1 MRSDTASPD
10 ASDALSRFRMHLH
23 YAAATDRG
31 LVRRHNEDCYVA
43 NDDLGLFVVA
53 DGMGGHVGG
62 EVASRT
68 VADGVLDFIR
78 ATATDP
84 DKTWP
89 FGIDPELSQP
99 ANRLQVAIRCA
110 NQRLADLV
118 SADTALGGT
127 GATISAALFAEDRLI
142 VSNLGDCRAYLVRNG
157 QSFQITRDH
166 SYVAEQVALGLLD
179 SEEARHHPLR
189 HMVTRA
195 VSGEAGIFVDTWEI
209 KVEAGDRVLLCS
221 DGVHSL
227 LSDAE
232 LSTLATSHSSLDDI
246 CQRIVEAVKREGGTD
261 NLTAI
266 LVEVGQAGADIPAEL
281 R

>member
-1 MRSDTASPD
+1 
-10 ASDALSRFRMHLH
+10 MHLEF
-23 YAAATDRG
+23 AAATDTR
-31 LVRRHNEDCYVA
+31 LDRRHNEDSFVA

-68 VADGVLDFIR
+68 VADGVLEFIR
-78 ATATDP
+78 ATANDP

-110 NQRLADLV
+110 NQKLAELV

-127 GATISAALFAEDRLI
+127 GATISAALFAEDRLV
-142 VSNLGDCRAYLVRNG
+142 VSNLGDCRAYLVRGG
-157 QSFQITRDH
+157 QAFQITRDH

-179 SEEARHHPLR
+179 NEEARHHPLR

-209 KVEAGDRVLLCS
+209 KVEPGDRVLLCS
-221 DGVHSL
+221 DGIHSL
-227 LSDAE
+227 LPDAE
-232 LSTLATSHSSLDDI
+232 LSALASADDALDNI
-246 CQRIVEAVKREGGTD
+246 CKQIVDAAKREGGTD
-261 NLTAI
+261 NSTVI
-266 LVEVGQAGADIPAEL
+266 LVAVSEPKAEPEPL
-281 R
+281 AEATT

>member
-1 MRSDTASPD
+1 MMSLYDKTGRLAG
-10 ASDALSRFRMHLH
+10 FRMHLEF
-23 YAAATDRG
+23 AAATDTG
-31 LVRRHNEDCYVA
+31 LVRRHNEDSFVA

-68 VADGVLDFIR
+68 VADGVLEFIR
-78 ATATDP
+78 ATAVDP

-110 NQRLADLV
+110 NQKLADLV
-118 SADTALGGT
+118 NADTALGGT
-127 GATISAALFAEDRLI
+127 GATISAALFAEDRLV
-142 VSNLGDCRAYLVRNG
+142 VSNLGDCRAYLVRGG
-157 QSFQITRDH
+157 QAFQITRDH

-179 SEEARHHPLR
+179 NEEARHHPLR

-209 KVEAGDRVLLCS
+209 KVEPGDRVLLCS
-221 DGVHSL
+221 DGIHSL
-227 LSDAE
+227 LPDAE
-232 LSTLATSHSSLDDI
+232 LSALASSQNSLDDI
-246 CQRIVEAVKREGGTD
+246 CRQIVDAAKREGGTD
-261 NLTAI
+261 NSTVI
-266 LVEVGQAGADIPAEL
+266 LVAVSESKPEELAGTPG
-281 R
+281 

>member
-1 MRSDTASPD
+1 
-10 ASDALSRFRMHLH
+10 MHLE
-23 YAAATDRG
+23 YAAATDTG
-31 LVRRHNEDCYVA
+31 LVRRHNEDTYIA

-68 VADGVLDFIR
+68 VADGVLEFIR
-78 ATATDP
+78 ATAYDP

-110 NQRLADLV
+110 NQKLADLV
-118 SADTALGGT
+118 SADTTLGGT
-127 GATISAALFAEDRLI
+127 GATISAALFAEDRLV
-142 VSNLGDCRAYLVRNG
+142 VSNLGDCRAYLVRGG
-157 QSFQITRDH
+157 QLFQITRDH

-179 SEEARHHPLR
+179 NEEARHHPLR

-195 VSGEAGIFVDTWEI
+195 VSGDASIFVDTWEI
-209 KVEAGDRVLLCS
+209 KVEPGDRVLLCS
-221 DGVHSL
+221 DGIHAL

-232 LSTLATSHSSLDDI
+232 LSSLATATSPLDDI
-246 CQRIVEAVKREGGTD
+246 CHQIVEAAKREGGTD
-261 NLTAI
+261 NSTVI
-266 LVEVGQAGADIPAEL
+266 LVEVCGDEEPSLAAPAAVES
-281 R
+281 

>member
-1 MRSDTASPD
+1 MF
-10 ASDALSRFRMHLH
+10 SRFRMQLR
-23 YAAATDRG
+23 YAAVTDRG
-31 LVRRHNEDCYVA
+31 LVRRHNEDSYVA
-43 NDDLGLFVVA
+43 SDDLGLFVVA

-68 VADGVLDFIR
+68 VADGVLEFIR

-89 FGIDPELSQP
+89 FGVDPELSQP

-110 NQRLADLV
+110 NQKLADLV
-118 SADTALGGT
+118 SVDAALGGT
-127 GATISAALFAEDRLI
+127 GATISAALFAEDRLV

-157 QSFQITRDH
+157 QLFQITRDH

-179 SEEARHHPLR
+179 NEEARHHPLR

-195 VSGEAGIFVDTWEI
+195 VSGEAGIFVDTWEL

-221 DGVHSL
+221 DGIHGL
-227 LSDAE
+227 LPDAE
-232 LSTLATSHSSLDDI
+232 LSALAASNVSLDEI
-246 CQRIVEAVKREGGTD
+246 CRQIVEAAKREGGTD
-261 NLTAI
+261 NSTVI
-266 LVEVGQAGADIPAEL
+266 LVEVSEPVAEPL
-281 R
+281 PETAA

>member
-1 MRSDTASPD
+1 
-10 ASDALSRFRMHLH
+10 
-23 YAAATDRG
+23 
-31 LVRRHNEDCYVA
+31 
-43 NDDLGLFVVA
+43 
-53 DGMGGHVGG
+53 MGGHVGG

-68 VADGVLDFIR
+68 VADGVLEFIR

-110 NQRLADLV
+110 NQKLAELV

-127 GATISAALFAEDRLI
+127 GATISAALFAEDRLV
-142 VSNLGDCRAYLVRNG
+142 VSNLGDCRAYLVRDG

-179 SEEARHHPLR
+179 TEEARHHPLR

-227 LSDAE
+227 LPDSE
-232 LSTLATSHSSLDDI
+232 LSALVTAPGPLDDI
-246 CQRIVEAVKREGGTD
+246 CQKIVEAVKREGGTD
-261 NLTAI
+261 NLTVI
-266 LVEVGQAGADIPAEL
+266 LVEVSNTGADARVDLAP
-281 R
+281 

>member
-1 MRSDTASPD
+1 MQ
-10 ASDALSRFRMHLH
+10 LQ
-23 YAAATDRG
+23 YAAATDTG
-31 LVRRHNEDCYVA
+31 LVRRHNEDSFVA

-68 VADGVLDFIR
+68 VADGVLEFIR
-78 ATATDP
+78 ATAIDP

-110 NQRLADLV
+110 NQKLADLV
-118 SADTALGGT
+118 STDAALGGT
-127 GATISAALFAEDRLI
+127 GATVSAALFAEDRLI
-142 VSNLGDCRAYLVRNG
+142 VSNLGDCRAYLARGG
-157 QSFQITRDH
+157 QLFQITRDH

-195 VSGEAGIFVDTWEI
+195 VSGEAGIFVDTWEVQ
-209 KVEAGDRVLLCS
+209 VEPGDRVLLCS
-221 DGVHSL
+221 DGIHGL
-227 LSDAE
+227 LSEAE
-232 LSTLATSHSSLDDI
+232 LSTLATAEATLDDI
-246 CQRIVEAVKREGGTD
+246 CHQIVEAAKREGGTD
-261 NLTAI
+261 NSTVI
-266 LVEVGQAGADIPAEL
+266 LVAVLEDERQAPAAEPAAEQA
-281 R
+281 

>member
-1 MRSDTASPD
+1 MQ
-10 ASDALSRFRMHLH
+10 LH
-23 YAAATDRG
+23 YAAATDTG
-31 LVRRHNEDCYVA
+31 LVRRHNEDSYVA
-43 NDDLGLFVVA
+43 SDDLGLFVVA

-68 VADGVLDFIR
+68 VADGVLEFIR
-78 ATATDP
+78 ATAVDP

-110 NQRLADLV
+110 NQKLAELV

-127 GATISAALFAEDRLI
+127 GATISAALFSEDRLV
-142 VSNLGDCRAYLVRNG
+142 VSNLGDCRAYLVRGG
-157 QSFQITRDH
+157 QAFQITRDH

-179 SEEARHHPLR
+179 VEEARHHPLR

-209 KVEAGDRVLLCS
+209 RVDAGDRVLLCS
-221 DGVHSL
+221 DGIHGL
-227 LSDAE
+227 LAEAE
-232 LSTLATSHSSLDDI
+232 LSHLASSDAPLDDI
-246 CQRIVEAVKREGGTD
+246 CREIVEAGKRQGGTD
-261 NLTAI
+261 NLTVI
-266 LVEVGQAGADIPAEL
+266 LVEVAQPIAEPVASSSS
-281 R
+281 

>member
-1 MRSDTASPD
+1 MAVNAHESAD
-10 ASDALSRFRMHLH
+10 AVTPSRMHLQ

-68 VADGVLDFIR
+68 VADGVLEFIR

-89 FGIDPELSQP
+89 FGVDPELSQP

-110 NQRLADLV
+110 NQKLAELV

-127 GATISAALFAEDRLI
+127 GATISAALFAEDRLV
-142 VSNLGDCRAYLVRNG
+142 VSNLGDCRAYLVRDG

-166 SYVAEQVALGLLD
+166 SYVAEQIALGLLD
-179 SEEARHHPLR
+179 TEEARHHPLR

-227 LSDAE
+227 LPDAE
-232 LSTLATSHSSLDDI
+232 LSALAAATGPLEDI

-261 NLTAI
+261 NLTVI
-266 LVEVGQAGADIPAEL
+266 LVEVSQPGAEPAADL
-281 R
+281 AP

>member
-1 MRSDTASPD
+1 
-10 ASDALSRFRMHLH
+10 MHLEF
-23 YAAATDRG
+23 AAATDTG
-31 LVRRHNEDCYVA
+31 LVRRHNEDSFVA

-68 VADGVLDFIR
+68 VADGVLEFIR
-78 ATATDP
+78 ATAVDP

-110 NQRLADLV
+110 NQKLADLV
-118 SADTALGGT
+118 NADTALGGT
-127 GATISAALFAEDRLI
+127 GATISAALFAEDRLV
-142 VSNLGDCRAYLVRNG
+142 VSNLGDCRAYLVRGG
-157 QSFQITRDH
+157 QAFQITRDH

-179 SEEARHHPLR
+179 NEEARHHPLR

-209 KVEAGDRVLLCS
+209 KVEPGDRVLLCS
-221 DGVHSL
+221 DGIHSL
-227 LSDAE
+227 LPDSE
-232 LSTLATSHSSLDDI
+232 LSTLASSDNSLDDI
-246 CQRIVEAVKREGGTD
+246 CRQIVDAAKREGGTD
-261 NLTAI
+261 NSTVI
-266 LVEVGQAGADIPAEL
+266 LVAVSESKPEELAGATG
-281 R
+281 